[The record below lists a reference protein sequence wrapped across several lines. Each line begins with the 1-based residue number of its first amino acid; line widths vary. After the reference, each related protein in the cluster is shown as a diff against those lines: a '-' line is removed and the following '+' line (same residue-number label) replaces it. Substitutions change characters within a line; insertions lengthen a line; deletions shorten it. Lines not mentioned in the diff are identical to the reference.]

1 MNKEQVYEKL
11 EEDMLKYSDLVNVS
25 THECEESMQLL
36 QPGNGLAVRPIEKK
50 GNKEIYV
57 RETVAKKLTKIATRL
72 RKINKNY
79 DLEVVYGYRSL
90 SIQRKLFNEFKDQYS
105 KSLSGIDLLEAIH
118 RNIAVPEVSGHPTG
132 GAIDVQILQNAT
144 PLDFGTKIWEFCK
157 DSYSYSP
164 FVCELGKG
172 NRGLLR
178 EFMLEEEFAPFNG
191 EWWHFSYGDR
201 EWAKYYNKSYA
212 IYEQLNLKSNSA
224 KKVD

>member
-1 MNKEQVYEKL
+1 MNKEQVYKKL
-11 EEDMLKYSDLVNVS
+11 EEDMLRYTDLITVS
-25 THECEESMQLL
+25 TKECGESMQLL
-36 QPGNGLAVRPIEKK
+36 QSGNGLSVKPIEKK

-57 RETVAKKLTKIATRL
+57 RETVAKKLTKIARRL
-72 RKINKNY
+72 RKISKNY

-105 KSLSGIDLLEAIH
+105 KTLSGIDLLEAVH

-132 GAIDVQILQNAT
+132 GAVDVQILQNGVS
-144 PLDFGTKIWEFCK
+144 LDFGTKIWEFCK
-157 DSYSYSP
+157 DSYSFSP
-164 FVCELGKG
+164 FVSGSGKR
-172 NRGLLR
+172 NRGLLGKL
-178 EFMLEEEFAPFNG
+178 MLEEEFAPFNG

-224 KKVD
+224 KKFD